1 MIYPNH
7 PKFIT
12 VAEFDTHGRYINVA
26 HAFLS
31 TNSTVDAPSYNIGTR
46 QTPQLV
52 PHLAPQGKDWLW
64 IGDTWQLHDDFKDV
78 DVYDK
83 RTAMRTEPPI
93 FGQPLAD
100 HMTLKAPPHE
110 TGKVTYWDS
119 KAIDWAQRTD
129 HTGIQCWSTVD
140 PRQSM
145 VLSVDDL
152 DIPEGYTTKPQP
164 TPAHDWDAK
173 KGDWVINKTKL
184 AELDRQEAQAAFE
197 QAKAA
202 KTAEINN
209 LAQAYIDHATGADK
223 LPAFEV
229 QSWAIQGAEAKAWK
243 VDPTA
248 PTPTLDTIANARG
261 LPLDALRAG
270 AYKKTMLYEGLV
282 AAVTGQRQKYNDLL
296 RAAKTAEAV
305 NAIIV
310 VYGAA

>member
-1 MIYPNH
+1 MNYPNH
-7 PKFIT
+7 PKFIP
-12 VAEFDTHGRYINVA
+12 VAEFDENGRYINVA
-26 HAFLS
+26 PAFLS
-31 TNSTVDAPSYNIGTR
+31 PDSNAETPIYNIGAL
-46 QTPQLV
+46 QTPLLV

-64 IGDTWQLHDDFKDV
+64 TGDAWQLHDDYSDIAI
-78 DVYDK
+78 YDK
-83 RTAMRTEPPI
+83 RNGYRTEPPQ
-93 FGQPLAD
+93 FGQPLTES
-100 HMTLKAPPHE
+100 MTLKAPQHE
-110 TGKVTYWDS
+110 VGKVTYWD
-119 KAIDWAQRTD
+119 ADADNWAQRIDYSGT
-129 HTGIQCWSTVD
+129 QCWLTTD
-140 PRQSM
+140 PRQSI

-164 TPAHDWDAK
+164 TPVHDWDAK